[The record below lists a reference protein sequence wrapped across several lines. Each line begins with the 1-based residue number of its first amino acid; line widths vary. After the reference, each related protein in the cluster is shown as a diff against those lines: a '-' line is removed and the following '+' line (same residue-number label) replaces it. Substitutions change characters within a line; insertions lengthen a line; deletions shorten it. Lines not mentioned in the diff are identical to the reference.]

1 MAAGFSGL
9 LLCVFAGILSASTVA
24 AQGTVWRIDSTRS
37 TARLYV
43 TSSKRREARIN
54 VGVARLSGNVLQNA
68 GTFLPGT
75 VSFQIFS
82 ADRNGKP
89 VPSQGSGPV
98 SPTRIRAGSATLAF
112 RSKTIELLDEKT
124 VLVRG
129 DMTATYVS
137 RTAEYDPSKGYS
149 GPVFG
154 PPVTHSAKRN
164 IAFVFR
170 EAAPAGTPGTKRGSV
185 EWSASSIIPDDLFPE
200 LWNAVVTTDWP
211 VFILEEQ
218 CNTPPGAGE
227 DFSGPACTG
236 KLVEPAP
243 RTDMVC
249 AMPSSV
255 GEDFSGITC
264 SGTPLLAVPKPEGKR
279 GTGGGQSGQVSSGS
293 MANEVEIELV
303 IRLEKMNSV
312 PQKQPAGPGDP
323 TARHNSGKPL
333 GAGPA

>member
-1 MAAGFSGL
+1 MTARFSGL
-9 LLCVFAGILSASTVA
+9 LLCVFAGILSASAAA
-24 AQGTVWRIDSTRS
+24 AQGTVWRIDSTQS

-89 VPSQGSGPV
+89 ATSQGSGSV
-98 SPTRIRAGSATLAF
+98 SPARIRAGSATLAF

-137 RTAEYDPSKGYS
+137 RAPEYDPSKGYS

-170 EAAPAGTPGTKRGSV
+170 EAALAGTSGTKRGSV
-185 EWSASSIIPDDLFPE
+185 EWSASSIIPGDLFPE

-211 VFILEEQ
+211 VFILDEQ
-218 CNTPPGAGE
+218 CNTPSGAGE

-255 GEDFSGITC
+255 GEDFSGTTC
-264 SGTPLLAVPKPEGKR
+264 SGTPLLVTPKLEGKG
-279 GTGGGQSGQVSSGS
+279 GTGGGQPAQASLGS
-293 MANEVEIELV
+293 MANEIEIELV
-303 IRLEKMNSV
+303 IRLERMNLV

-323 TARHNSGKPL
+323 TARQNSAKPL